1 MAKQYA
7 HIPERW
13 ARFITQQKIF
23 FVATATCDSRVNVSP
38 KGLDSLRILDPN
50 RVAWLNLTGSGN
62 ESAAHVQSDPRMT
75 LMFCAFGGEPI
86 ILRLYGTARA
96 FHQADPAWPV
106 LAALFPPLPGARQ
119 IFDVAID
126 LVRLRG
132 AVFRLRRRPAGPA
145 HLDREEGRGG
155 CAALL
160 ARAQRRQHRWHRD
173 RDRRQEPVLIAPAR
187 KPPASWVT
195 RIAGWHQDR
204 DSLRPVAIRAESGG
218 EKGPMP

>member
-13 ARFITQQKIF
+13 ARFITEQKIF

-75 LMFCAFGGEPI
+75 LMFCAFGGEPV

-96 FHQADPAWPV
+96 VHQADPAWPV

-119 IFDVAID
+119 IFDVAIALWDRARRPPGRSRLAGACRALSAVARRPPD
-126 LVRLRG
+126 LRCRDRPRAASG
-132 AVFRLRRRPAGPA
+132 CRISASPATGRTCASGPRRR
-145 HLDREEGRGG
+145 
-155 CAALL
+155 
-160 ARAQRRQHRWHRD
+160 ARRVCGA
-173 RDRRQEPVLIAPAR
+173 IG
-187 KPPASWVT
+187 ASAT
-195 RIAGWHQDR
+195 PSA
-204 DSLRPVAIRAESGG
+204 SMA
-218 EKGPMP
+218 